1 MARRS
6 SPRIAAGVAVG
17 AALVVVA
24 IWWRRP
30 RTPAVE
36 SAVDATVA
44 VRVSRHDALGMSPPP
59 TSVRDRARVRAIVE
73 ALGID
78 AHPVVPCPPDYA
90 SAELGLL
97 LSGRD
102 VYARR
107 NVYVWHLFDASPVEG
122 AEAGA
127 ASPGNGA
134 EAGAASPGNGAEA
147 PGDGGARAAPVVVVV
162 SSSGCR
168 GGRPSDAARL
178 RALLSSDERDAS
190 RQDRGL

>member
-134 EAGAASPGNGAEA
+134 EA

-190 RQDRGL
+190 RQDRGR

>member
-1 MARRS
+1 MLRRP
-6 SPRIAAGVAVG
+6 SPLLAAGIAVG

-30 RTPAVE
+30 PAIAVE
-36 SAVDATVA
+36 RAVDATVA
-44 VRVSRHDALGMSPPP
+44 VRISRHDALGMSPPP
-59 TSVRDRARVRAIVE
+59 TSVREPTRVRAIVE

-78 AHPVVPCPPDYA
+78 EHPAVPCPADYA

-107 NVYVWHLFDASPVEG
+107 NVYVWHLADGASG
-122 AEAGA
+122 DGGA
-127 ASPGNGA
+127 AAAVGA
-134 EAGAASPGNGAEA
+134 SGDGGAEA
-147 PGDGGARAAPVVVVV
+147 PLVVVV

-168 GGRPSDAARL
+168 GGRPSDIARL
-178 RALLSSDERDAS
+178 RALLSSEERDAS
-190 RQDRGL
+190 SKVRAP